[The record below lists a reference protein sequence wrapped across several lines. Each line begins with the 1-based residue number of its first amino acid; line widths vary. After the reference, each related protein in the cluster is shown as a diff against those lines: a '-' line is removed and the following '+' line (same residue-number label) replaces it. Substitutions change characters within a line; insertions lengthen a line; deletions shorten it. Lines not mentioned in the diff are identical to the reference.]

1 MVSISMGKRRRIL
14 MIEKQFI
21 FPTQVFRS
29 VYDKSQE
36 LQKSVVPELLAKE
49 KTDTSP
55 VRYSANGYTSYG
67 NENIL
72 ENPLFE
78 ELKKLIDACVQECH
92 KETKLQHTPSLK
104 SSWFS
109 INRKYT
115 YHEEHNHLPDT
126 WSGVYYIQA
135 DQDHPGL
142 TLVNPN
148 MKANWPRVN
157 VTELNEANS
166 PNVTCAAMT
175 GSLIIFPSH
184 LHHKVEQ
191 QMIDKER
198 IMVAFNYGF

>member
-1 MVSISMGKRRRIL
+1 M
-14 MIEKQFI
+14 EKTIIDSQYI
-21 FPTQVFRS
+21 FPTQVFRAQFDS
-29 VYDKSQE
+29 AQE
-36 LQKSVVPELLAKE
+36 LAKAVVPTLLDQE
-49 KTDTSP
+49 KNDKKPLKYT
-55 VRYSANGYTSYG
+55 ANGYTDYG
-67 NENIL
+67 RENLL
-72 ENPLFE
+72 ERPVFK
-78 ELKKLIDACVQECH
+78 ELKDFIDDVIVRCH
-92 KETKLQHTPSLK
+92 KQTGLQNEPSLR

-148 MKANWPRVN
+148 MKSNWPGTYGRA
-157 VTELNEANS
+157 ELNDVNS
-166 PNVTCAAMT
+166 SSVTCAAIT
-175 GSLIIFPSH
+175 GSLIVFPSH

-191 QMIDKER
+191 QTVDKER

>member
-1 MVSISMGKRRRIL
+1 

-21 FPTQVFRS
+21 FPTQVFRA
-29 VYDKSQE
+29 VYNNAQD
-36 LQKSVVPELLAKE
+36 LQKSVVTELLAKE

-55 VRYSANGYTSYG
+55 VRYTANGYTSYG
-67 NENIL
+67 NESIL

-78 ELKKLIDACVQECH
+78 DLKNFIDTCVQECH
-92 KETKLQHTPSLK
+92 KQTKLQHTPSLK

-157 VTELNEANS
+157 VSELNEANS

-191 QMIDKER
+191 QLTDKER

>member
-1 MVSISMGKRRRIL
+1 

-21 FPTQVFRS
+21 FPTQVFRA
-29 VYDKSQE
+29 VYDKAQE
-36 LQKSVVPELLAKE
+36 LQKSVVKELLAKE
-49 KTDTSP
+49 KTDKSP
-55 VRYSANGYTSYG
+55 IRYTANGYTSYG
-67 NENIL
+67 SESIL
-72 ENPLFE
+72 EHPLFE
-78 ELKKLIDACVQECH
+78 DLKNFIDASVKECH

-157 VTELNEANS
+157 VSELNEANS

-191 QMIDKER
+191 QLTDKER

>member
-1 MVSISMGKRRRIL
+1 MDKTIVES
-14 MIEKQFI
+14 QYI
-21 FPTQVFRS
+21 FPTQVFRAQFDS
-29 VYDKSQE
+29 AQE
-36 LQKSVVPELLAKE
+36 LAKVVVPTLLDQE
-49 KTDTSP
+49 KNDKKPLKYT
-55 VRYSANGYTSYG
+55 ANGYTDYG
-67 NENIL
+67 RENLL
-72 ENPLFE
+72 ERPIFK
-78 ELKKLIDACVQECH
+78 ELKEFIDDVVVRCH
-92 KETKLQHTPSLK
+92 KQTGLQKEPSLR

-148 MKANWPRVN
+148 MKSNWPRVN
-157 VTELNEANS
+157 VSELNEANS

-191 QMIDKER
+191 QMVDKER

>member
-1 MVSISMGKRRRIL
+1 MEQTI
-14 MIEKQFI
+14 IESQLI
-21 FPTQVFRS
+21 FPTQVFRAQFDS
-29 VYDKSQE
+29 AQE
-36 LQKSVVPELLAKE
+36 LAKAVVPTLLDQE
-49 KTDTSP
+49 KNDKKPLKYT
-55 VRYSANGYTSYG
+55 ANGYTDYG
-67 NENIL
+67 RENLL
-72 ENPLFE
+72 ERPVFK
-78 ELKKLIDACVQECH
+78 ELKNFIDDVVIRCH
-92 KETKLQHTPSLK
+92 KQTGLQNEPSLR

-157 VTELNEANS
+157 VSELNEANS

-191 QMIDKER
+191 QTVDKER

>member
-1 MVSISMGKRRRIL
+1 MEKTI
-14 MIEKQFI
+14 IESQFI
-21 FPTQVFRS
+21 FPTQVFRAQFDS
-29 VYDKSQE
+29 AQE
-36 LQKSVVPELLAKE
+36 LAKAVVPVLLEQE
-49 KTDTSP
+49 KNDRTPLKYT
-55 VRYSANGYTSYG
+55 ANGYTDYG
-67 NENIL
+67 RENLL
-72 ENPLFE
+72 ERPVFK
-78 ELKKLIDACVQECH
+78 ELKDFIDDVVVRCH
-92 KETKLQHTPSLK
+92 KQTGLQNEPSLR

-157 VTELNEANS
+157 VSELNETNS

-191 QMIDKER
+191 QMVDKER

>member
-1 MVSISMGKRRRIL
+1 

-21 FPTQVFRS
+21 FPTQVFRA

-55 VRYSANGYTSYG
+55 VRYTANRYTPYG
-67 NENIL
+67 NESIL

-78 ELKKLIDACVQECH
+78 DLKNFIDTCVQECH
-92 KETKLQHTPSLK
+92 KQTKLQHTPSLK

-157 VTELNEANS
+157 VSELNEANS

-191 QMIDKER
+191 QLTDKER

>member
-1 MVSISMGKRRRIL
+1 MQNIVES
-14 MIEKQFI
+14 QNI
-21 FPTQVFRS
+21 FPTQVFRAQ
-29 VYDKSQE
+29 YGPAQE
-36 LQKSVVPELLAKE
+36 LQKTVVPMLLEQE
-49 KTDTSP
+49 KNDQKPLKYT
-55 VRYSANGYTSYG
+55 ANGYTDYG
-67 NENIL
+67 RENL
-72 ENPLFE
+72 LTRPVFKD
-78 ELKKLIDACVQECH
+78 LKEFIDDVVVRCH
-92 KETKLQHTPSLK
+92 KQTGLQNTPSLQT
-104 SSWFS
+104 SWFS

-157 VTELNEANS
+157 VSELNEANS
-166 PNVTCAAMT
+166 PNVTCAAIT

-191 QMIDKER
+191 QMVDKER

>member
-1 MVSISMGKRRRIL
+1 MEQTI
-14 MIEKQFI
+14 IESQYI

-29 VYDKSQE
+29 QYDSAQE
-36 LQKSVVPELLAKE
+36 LARVVVPTLLDQE
-49 KTDTSP
+49 KNDKKPLKYT
-55 VRYSANGYTSYG
+55 ANGYTDYG
-67 NENIL
+67 RENLL
-72 ENPLFE
+72 ERPVFK
-78 ELKKLIDACVQECH
+78 ELKDFIDDVVVRCH
-92 KETKLQHTPSLK
+92 KQTGLQNEPSLR

-148 MKANWPRVN
+148 MKSNWPRVN
-157 VTELNEANS
+157 VSELNEANS

-191 QMIDKER
+191 QMVDKER

>member
-1 MVSISMGKRRRIL
+1 M
-14 MIEKQFI
+14 EKTIIDSQYI
-21 FPTQVFRS
+21 FPTQVFRAQFDS
-29 VYDKSQE
+29 AQE
-36 LQKSVVPELLAKE
+36 LAKAVVPTLLDQE
-49 KTDTSP
+49 KNDKKPLKYT
-55 VRYSANGYTSYG
+55 ANGYTDYG
-67 NENIL
+67 RENLL
-72 ENPLFE
+72 ERPVFK
-78 ELKKLIDACVQECH
+78 ELKDFIDDVIVRCH
-92 KETKLQHTPSLK
+92 KQTGLQNDPSLR

-157 VTELNEANS
+157 VSELNEANS

-191 QMIDKER
+191 QLTDKER

>member
-1 MVSISMGKRRRIL
+1 MEKTI
-14 MIEKQFI
+14 IESQFI
-21 FPTQVFRS
+21 FPTQVFRAQFDS
-29 VYDKSQE
+29 AQE
-36 LQKSVVPELLAKE
+36 LAKTVVPVLLEQE
-49 KTDTSP
+49 KNDKTPLKYT
-55 VRYSANGYTSYG
+55 ANGYTDYG
-67 NENIL
+67 RENLL
-72 ENPLFE
+72 ERPVFK
-78 ELKKLIDACVQECH
+78 ELKDFIDDVVVRCH
-92 KETKLQHTPSLK
+92 KQTGLQNEPSLR

-157 VTELNEANS
+157 VSELNETNS

-191 QMIDKER
+191 QMVDKER

>member
-1 MVSISMGKRRRIL
+1 MEKTI
-14 MIEKQFI
+14 IESQFI
-21 FPTQVFRS
+21 FPTQVFRAQFDS
-29 VYDKSQE
+29 AQE
-36 LQKSVVPELLAKE
+36 LAKAVVPVLLEQE
-49 KTDTSP
+49 KNDKTPLKYT
-55 VRYSANGYTSYG
+55 ANGYTDNG
-67 NENIL
+67 RENLL
-72 ENPLFE
+72 ERPVFK
-78 ELKKLIDACVQECH
+78 ELKDFIDDVVVRCH
-92 KETKLQHTPSLK
+92 KQTGLQNEPSLR

-157 VTELNEANS
+157 VSELNETNS

-191 QMIDKER
+191 QMVDKER

>member
-1 MVSISMGKRRRIL
+1 

-21 FPTQVFRS
+21 FPTQVFRA

-55 VRYSANGYTSYG
+55 VRYTANGYTSYG
-67 NENIL
+67 NESIL

-78 ELKKLIDACVQECH
+78 DLKNFIDTCVQECH
-92 KETKLQHTPSLK
+92 KQTKLQHTPSLK

-126 WSGVYYIQA
+126 WSGVYYIQE

-157 VTELNEANS
+157 VSELNEANS

-191 QMIDKER
+191 QLTDKER

>member
-1 MVSISMGKRRRIL
+1 

-21 FPTQVFRS
+21 FPTQVFRA

-36 LQKSVVPELLAKE
+36 LQRAVMPLLLEKE
-49 KTDTSP
+49 KKDNSP
-55 VRYSANGYTSYG
+55 VRYTANGYTSYG
-67 NENIL
+67 AENIL
-72 ENPLFE
+72 TTAGFE
-78 ELKKLIDACVQECH
+78 DLKNFIDSAVQECH
-92 KETKLQHTPSLK
+92 KETKLQNTPLLK

-157 VTELNEANS
+157 VSEINETNS

-191 QMIDKER
+191 QMVDKER

>member
-1 MVSISMGKRRRIL
+1 

-78 ELKKLIDACVQECH
+78 DLKKFIDACVQECH

>member
-1 MVSISMGKRRRIL
+1 M
-14 MIEKQFI
+14 EKTIIDSQYI
-21 FPTQVFRS
+21 FPTQVFRAQFDS
-29 VYDKSQE
+29 AQE
-36 LQKSVVPELLAKE
+36 LAKAVVPTLLDQE
-49 KTDTSP
+49 KNDKKPLKYT
-55 VRYSANGYTSYG
+55 ANGYTDYG
-67 NENIL
+67 RENLL
-72 ENPLFE
+72 ERPVFK
-78 ELKKLIDACVQECH
+78 ELKDFIDDVIVRCH
-92 KETKLQHTPSLK
+92 KQTGLQNEPSLR

-157 VTELNEANS
+157 VSELNEANS
-166 PNVTCAAMT
+166 PNVTCAATT

-191 QMIDKER
+191 QLTDKER

>member
-1 MVSISMGKRRRIL
+1 

-21 FPTQVFRS
+21 FPPQVFRAS
-29 VYDKSQE
+29 YGNAQE
-36 LQKSVVPELLAKE
+36 LQRAVVPLLLEKE
-49 KTDTSP
+49 KKDSSP
-55 VRYSANGYTSYG
+55 VRYTANGYTSYG
-67 NENIL
+67 AENIL
-72 ENPLFE
+72 TTAGFE
-78 ELKKLIDACVQECH
+78 DLKNFIDACVQECH
-92 KETKLQHTPSLK
+92 KETKLQHTPLLK

-157 VTELNEANS
+157 VSELNEANS

-191 QMIDKER
+191 QMVDKER

>member
-1 MVSISMGKRRRIL
+1 MSSN
-14 MIEKQFI
+14 
-21 FPTQVFRS
+21 
-29 VYDKSQE
+29 KSFSSE
-36 LQKSVVPELLAKE
+36 TSNRYALALYELAKE
-49 KTDTSP
+49 NSELEVVEKNVIEVLAIYNTS
-55 VRYSANGYTSYG
+55 
-67 NENIL
+67 ED
-72 ENPLFE
+72 
-78 ELKKLIDACVQECH
+78 LKNFIDACVQECH
-92 KETKLQHTPSLK
+92 NETKLQHKPSLK

-109 INRKYT
+109 INRRYT

-157 VTELNEANS
+157 VSELNEANS
-166 PNVTCAAMT
+166 PNVTCAAIT

-191 QMIDKER
+191 QMVDKER

>member
-1 MVSISMGKRRRIL
+1 M
-14 MIEKQFI
+14 EKTIIDSQYI
-21 FPTQVFRS
+21 FPTQVFRAQFDS
-29 VYDKSQE
+29 AQE
-36 LQKSVVPELLAKE
+36 LAKAVVPTLLDQE
-49 KTDTSP
+49 KNDKKPLKYT
-55 VRYSANGYTSYG
+55 ANGYTDYG
-67 NENIL
+67 RENLL
-72 ENPLFE
+72 ERPVFK
-78 ELKKLIDACVQECH
+78 ELKDFIDDVIVRCH
-92 KETKLQHTPSLK
+92 KQTGLQNEPSLR

-157 VTELNEANS
+157 VSELNEANS

-191 QMIDKER
+191 QLTDKER

>member
-1 MVSISMGKRRRIL
+1 

-21 FPTQVFRS
+21 FPTQVFRA
-29 VYDKSQE
+29 VYNNAQD
-36 LQKSVVPELLAKE
+36 LQKSVVTELLAKE

-55 VRYSANGYTSYG
+55 VRYTANGYTSYG
-67 NENIL
+67 SESIL

-78 ELKKLIDACVQECH
+78 DLKNFIDACVQECH

-109 INRKYT
+109 KYT

-157 VTELNEANS
+157 VSELNEANS
-166 PNVTCAAMT
+166 PNVTCAATT

-191 QMIDKER
+191 QLTDKER

>member
-1 MVSISMGKRRRIL
+1 

-21 FPTQVFRS
+21 FPTQVFRAS
-29 VYDKSQE
+29 YNNAQE
-36 LQKSVVPELLAKE
+36 LQRAVVPLLLQKE
-49 KTDTSP
+49 KKDSSP
-55 VRYSANGYTSYG
+55 VRYTANGYTSYG
-67 NENIL
+67 AENIL
-72 ENPLFE
+72 ATAGFE
-78 ELKKLIDACVQECH
+78 DLRNFIDACVQECH

-157 VTELNEANS
+157 VSELNEANS

-184 LHHKVEQ
+184 LHHKIEQ
-191 QMIDKER
+191 QIVDKER

>member
-1 MVSISMGKRRRIL
+1 

-21 FPTQVFRS
+21 FPTQVFRA

-55 VRYSANGYTSYG
+55 VRYTANGYTSYG
-67 NENIL
+67 SESIL

-78 ELKKLIDACVQECH
+78 DLKNFIDACVQECH

-157 VTELNEANS
+157 VSELNEANS
-166 PNVTCAAMT
+166 PNVTCAATT

-191 QMIDKER
+191 QLTDKER